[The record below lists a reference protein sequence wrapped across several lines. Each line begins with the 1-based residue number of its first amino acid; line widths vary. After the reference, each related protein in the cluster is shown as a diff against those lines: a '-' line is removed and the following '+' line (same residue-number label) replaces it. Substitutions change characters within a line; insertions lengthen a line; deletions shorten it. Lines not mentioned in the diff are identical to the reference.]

1 LIEAGL
7 GSVGAMSASTIAR
20 RARAYG
26 YDGELGHPVPAPPSL
41 DFVTMSFDKT
51 PLLGRPSTAIV
62 GVPKDIPPG
71 TKLPLAVLL
80 PGGHSNWQPH
90 DAGCWCWWSE
100 YGLGDCE
107 WALRNAPLDEHD
119 FQELVRP
126 EELQRFNAWLQKT
139 PYRGVIVAAAWC
151 LTRDLV
157 LDRNGAMNSA
167 WLRQL
172 VDRIRGELPVIPT
185 RDATGLG
192 GMSSGG
198 LWAMYCGAQCEDLFG
213 HVISTE
219 PYTRELV
226 DVLHRSITGRKT
238 DQTLRIVSANEDR
251 IRPVTMELVEKLR
264 ADRVAFEYVEYL
276 GKHDQRFAAGPGG
289 IDMLFAF
296 DRALRGEHDDGSPLV
311 PHVPA
316 IVGGSVSAGRVPE
329 GEERVGPRW
338 MRGWDARTGA
348 LLAGTL
354 GGTLATAAVV
364 RRAVKEDADDL
375 DAMEPL
381 EPMPASSRRS

>member
-1 LIEAGL
+1 MRSRRRFLIETALGAAG
-7 GSVGAMSASTIAR
+7 ATFASTIAK

-26 YDGELGHPVPAPPSL
+26 YDGELGHPVPPPPSL

-62 GVPKDIPPG
+62 GVPKDIPAG

-172 VDRIRGELPVIPT
+172 VDRIRAELPVIAT

-198 LWAMYCGAQCEDLFG
+198 LWALYCGAQCEDLFG

-226 DVLHRSITGRKT
+226 DVLHDKVKSRKT
-238 DQTLRIVSANEDR
+238 DQSLRIVSANEDR

-264 ADRVAFEYVEYL
+264 ADGVATS
-276 GKHDQRFAAGPGG
+276 G
-289 IDMLFAF
+289 
-296 DRALRGEHDDGSPLV
+296 V
-311 PHVPA
+311 P
-316 IVGGSVSAGRVPE
+316 
-329 GEERVGPRW
+329 
-338 MRGWDARTGA
+338 
-348 LLAGTL
+348 
-354 GGTLATAAVV
+354 
-364 RRAVKEDADDL
+364 
-375 DAMEPL
+375 
-381 EPMPASSRRS
+381 